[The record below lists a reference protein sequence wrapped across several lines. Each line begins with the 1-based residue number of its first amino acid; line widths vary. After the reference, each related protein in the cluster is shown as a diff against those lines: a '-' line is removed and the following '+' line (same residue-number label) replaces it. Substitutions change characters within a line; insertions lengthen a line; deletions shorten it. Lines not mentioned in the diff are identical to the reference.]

1 MHTHEVVAVEDVLS
15 QAGAAA
21 HGNCVK
27 AVLHQVPS
35 AETSL
40 FSVNPGEVLAAHVH
54 PETWDLF
61 FGIAGEGR
69 IAYQGERRRGVA
81 HLKPRSFCA
90 MPPGYQHEV
99 CNLSASE
106 PLSFL
111 LIHAPWDGY
120 QFVRTG
126 AKISSSASA

>member
-1 MHTHEVVAVEDVLS
+1 MQTNDVVAVEDVMS
-15 QAGAAA
+15 QAGAEA

-27 AVLHQVPS
+27 AVLHRVPS

-40 FSVNPGEVLAAHVH
+40 FSVNPGEVLAAHLH

-69 IAYQGERRRGVA
+69 ITYQDERRRGVA
-81 HLKPRSFCA
+81 PLKPRSFCA
-90 MPPGYQHEV
+90 IPPGYQHEV
-99 CNLSASE
+99 CNLSPSE

-126 AKISSSASA
+126 AQSSSSASA

>member
-1 MHTHEVVAVEDVLS
+1 MHTNDVVAVEDVLS
-15 QAGAAA
+15 QAGTEA

-27 AVLHQVPS
+27 AVLHQVPP

-40 FSVNPGEVLAAHVH
+40 FSVNPGEVLAAHMH

-81 HLKPRSFCA
+81 LLKPRSFCA

-99 CNLSASE
+99 RNLSRSE

-120 QFVRTG
+120 QFVRTETQC
-126 AKISSSASA
+126 SSGGSS